1 MANQSVEIVWF
12 KSYTGKISKLAAIMP
27 YSNKKIQKLFVF
39 LAGLQ
44 ALLFFFLLLL
54 LLLLL
59 FLAILNF
66 LKLIKCVTESNPK
79 PKTCL

>member
-1 MANQSVEIVWF
+1 
-12 KSYTGKISKLAAIMP
+12 MP

-59 FLAILNF
+59 LFLAILNF